1 MGVPAAPDVAN
12 LFAAYYEKK
21 FDKSFMNRCLLYKRY
36 IDDVFVIIKA
46 DNREHAES
54 LLRENVK
61 FPGLKINW
69 EFDSRHCVFLDLELY
84 FARKWPGC
92 VIRYRPFRK
101 PMNNFERLPYITGHP
116 LQMLKAAF
124 KSEVYRIAVLSSTES
139 IFESEL
145 LWLQELYYSRAYPAK
160 VVLGWTKR
168 FKSDAWINRLT
179 WAKKPQESSGESTPS
194 IWPLKSLMNP
204 VWASVSLPRVYD
216 TVYEHLQK
224 EGRDPQFLDSFM
236 RRMVA
241 SQARPSNLGDIAN
254 RHNRSVLDTPKDN
267 DLVILHRKG
276 VGSVRLAHFE
286 YESDSS
292 SPEKDSEEEIINM
305 DIDDE

>member
-12 LFAAYYEKK
+12 LFAAYYESK
-21 FDKSFMNRCLLYKRY
+21 FNRSFMNRCLLYKRY
-36 IDDVFVIIKA
+36 IDDIFVIIKA

-69 EFDSRHCVFLDLELY
+69 EFNQGHCVFLDLELY

-116 LQMLKAAF
+116 TAMLKAAF
-124 KSEVYRIAVLSSTES
+124 KSEVYRIAVLSSTEL

-145 LWLQELYYSRAYPAK
+145 LFLQELYYNRAYPAK

-168 FKSDAWINRLT
+168 FKSEAYSRRLT
-179 WAKKPQESSGESTPS
+179 WAAKPEETSGEIMSV
-194 IWPLKSLMNP
+194 WPLKSLMNP
-204 VWASVSLPRVYD
+204 VWEKVSLPKVYD
-216 TVYEHLQK
+216 VIYEHLEK
-224 EGRDPQFLDSFM
+224 GRDASFMESFM
-236 RRMVA
+236 RRIVA
-241 SQARPSNLGDIAN
+241 SQARPSNLGDLAN
-254 RHNRSVLDTPKDN
+254 GHNRRVLGLEQDN
-267 DLVILHRKG
+267 DLVTLYRLGKG
-276 VGSVRLAHFE
+276 SRRLAPPADEAGSSDFE
-286 YESDSS
+286 KESD
-292 SPEKDSEEEIINM
+292 EEIIDM
-305 DIDDE
+305 DIDDRY